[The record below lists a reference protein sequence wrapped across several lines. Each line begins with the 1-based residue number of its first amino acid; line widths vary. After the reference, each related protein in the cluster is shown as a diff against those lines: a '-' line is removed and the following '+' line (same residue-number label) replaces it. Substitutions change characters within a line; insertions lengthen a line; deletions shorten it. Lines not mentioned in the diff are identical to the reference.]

1 MEPLIP
7 DGAWCLF
14 QADVSGSLEGRTV
27 LIQHRDLRDPETDG
41 SYALK
46 RLGGVEITADPA

>member
-7 DGAWCLF
+7 DGAWCRF
-14 QADVSGSLEGRTV
+14 EADLSGPIEGRVV

-41 SYALK
+41 AYALK
-46 RLGGVEITADPA
+46 RLRGCGGDR